1 MQVGRSTPIRTAATG
16 LVALAAL
23 GASLLAVVVP
33 TRVVAME
40 AQPAPRDLAD
50 TIMAFGQFTTFARAL
65 QAAGLVDT
73 LRSPGPYTLFAPTDA
88 AFSKLPEGTLDAL
101 LQDPEVLRAVL
112 SYHVTPGNVTAAQ
125 VIQVPSVRTVQGES
139 VRITAS
145 SGLVRINDAT
155 VTQAD
160 ILASNGMIHVIDTV
174 LQPPSRPRP
183 PALPRAGSGAPE
195 PPLGAVAAVG
205 VVLLVLGLTLRR
217 GFPTA
222 A

>member
-1 MQVGRSTPIRTAATG
+1 
-16 LVALAAL
+16 
-23 GASLLAVVVP
+23 
-33 TRVVAME
+33 ME